1 MKKYFETLDS
11 YYAATRNILLLFFFH
26 GSLQLVMQGNKYM
39 QNQPHFCDKFIIFV
53 FLRELGIW
61 IQLSHPTV

>member
-11 YYAATRNILLLFFFH
+11 YYAATRNILLLFFH

-39 QNQPHFCDKFIIFV
+39 QNQPHF
-53 FLRELGIW
+53 LW
-61 IQLSHPTV
+61 